1 MNIYET
7 GCLRQCHQYVVN
19 VFKEIVARTLE
30 SAIHAGAERLTSR
43 IMFAH
48 GLFIVAVKTMSILIV
63 PILIVYFIL
72 IILIYYR
79 NRRTLDKSLKC
90 VLNSSSNG
98 GAVAASGGA
107 DVTALLITAHPDD
120 ECMFFAP
127 TIIRLVELNA
137 TVRLLCLSTG
147 KVYK

>member
-1 MNIYET
+1 M
-7 GCLRQCHQYVVN
+7 CLRQCHQYVVN

-30 SAIHAGAERLTSR
+30 SAIYAGAERLTSR
-43 IMFAH
+43 ILFAH

-63 PILIVYFIL
+63 PILIVYFIWV
-72 IILIYYR
+72 ILIYYR

-90 VLNSSSNG
+90 VLNSSNG